1 MLPSGPWNGL
11 TGFGM
16 LNFTVRRPLRD
27 VQALTRL
34 KGSGAIPVRFHTP
47 DGREIEL
54 NRARR

>member
-47 DGREIEL
+47 AGIEPS
-54 NRARR
+54 RAQR